1 MPGPTD
7 VEGDRAMSTKTGPD
21 PVGHEEFVSLF
32 EKGLSFTKEIL
43 AENERLRFRV
53 ASLEAEVD
61 VTRRHGRDVDG
72 DAMVAALRRQ
82 VSELE
87 VERSRLLSS
96 FQEVENLNR
105 DYMQRYSE
113 IESEHNNL
121 ANLYIASYQLH
132 STLSFREVVQVVSE
146 IVINL
151 IGVANFTLYLFDT
164 TSEQLEPLVAEG
176 HDVGERSAVGLEES
190 IIGHAA
196 RTKERYVREP
206 GATKG
211 PIAVIPLATVESL
224 VGAIVI
230 ERLLVQKEGLS
241 PVDFELFNLL
251 GVHAATALASAL
263 MREEAGND
271 ARVISITRARELIG

>member
-1 MPGPTD
+1 MRPSVAAG
-7 VEGDRAMSTKTGPD
+7 ERIMSTKKGPD

-61 VTRRHGRDVDG
+61 VSRRHGRDVDG

-87 VERSRLLSS
+87 AERSRLLSS

-151 IGVANFTLYLFDT
+151 VGVANFTLYLFDT
-164 TSEQLEPLVAEG
+164 TSERLEPLVAEG
-176 HDVGERSAVGLEES
+176 HDVGARSAVRLEDPV
-190 IIGHAA
+190 IGQAA
-196 RTKERYVREP
+196 RTKERYVREQ
-206 GATKG
+206 GETVG
-211 PIAVIPLATVESL
+211 PLAVIPLATVESL

-241 PVDFELFNLL
+241 AVDFELFNLL

-263 MREEAGND
+263 MREEAGD
-271 ARVISITRARELIG
+271 EARTISVSRARELLS

>member
-1 MPGPTD
+1 MSQRKGP
-7 VEGDRAMSTKTGPD
+7 PD
-21 PVGHEEFVSLF
+21 AVGHEEFVSLF

-43 AENERLRFRV
+43 AENERLRFRI

-61 VTRRHGRDVDG
+61 VSRRHGRDVDG
-72 DAMVAALRRQ
+72 DAMVSALRRQ

-87 VERSRLLSS
+87 AERSRLLSS
-96 FQEVENLNR
+96 FQEVETLNR

-113 IESEHNNL
+113 IEAEHNNL

-151 IGVANFTLYLFDT
+151 VGVQSFTLYLFDSS
-164 TSEQLEPLVAEG
+164 SERLEPLVAEG
-176 HDVGERSAVGLEES
+176 HDVKERAGVTLQDPV
-190 IIGHAA
+190 IGAAA
-196 RTKERYVREP
+196 RTKERYVRDP
-206 GATKG
+206 SSSAG
-211 PIAVIPLATVESL
+211 PVAVIPLATVESL

-230 ERLLVQKEGLS
+230 EKLLVQKDGLS

-263 MREEAGND
+263 MREQAGAD
-271 ARVISITRARELIG
+271 ARSTSVQRARELLA